1 MTQCS
6 GWQSPGWS
14 NPNLLVNWDF
24 RNPVNQRGQTSYTT
38 ETNIVYSL
46 DCWQIGGNGSLNIED
61 GYIRVFRKIDF
72 ENMFQKI
79 EKTSELAGKTI
90 TFSACMGGQA
100 NMTLNVN
107 GNYSAYAFKREEG
120 IEIVE
125 LSYTL
130 SEDLNNLEV
139 IIQPPEDNTSF
150 DLYAVKLEVGS
161 ISTLALD
168 LMQPSDYAAE
178 LRKCQ
183 RYLQVIK
190 ADGIL
195 ELGNLHT
202 YDIDAGYFSF
212 PLVCTMRIK
221 PTLTGIENL
230 IAIVGRYST
239 NSIAATGMDH
249 RFYAE
254 GWISGFLQFNN
265 ANFAIGENYPLALK
279 EGALLLLSAEL

>member
-90 TFSACMGGQA
+90 TFSVCMGGQA

-107 GNYSAYAFKREEG
+107 GNYPAYAFKREEG

-125 LSYTL
+125 LSYTI

-230 IAIVGRYST
+230 IAIVGRYTT

>member
-1 MTQCS
+1 MTQYS

-14 NPNLLVNWDF
+14 NQNLLVNWDF
-24 RNPVNQRGQTSYTT
+24 RNPVNQRGQKAYGQLPQ
-38 ETNIVYSL
+38 YSI
-46 DCWQIGGNGSLNIED
+46 DMWRISADYANVSVED
-61 GYIRVFRKIDF
+61 GYLQLSSNDINGYGGIAQYLEFPPAG
-72 ENMFQKI
+72 
-79 EKTSELAGKTI
+79 EK
-90 TFSACMGGQA
+90 
-100 NMTLNVN
+100 V
-107 GNYSAYAFKREEG
+107 
-120 IEIVE
+120 
-125 LSYTL
+125 TL
-130 SEDLNNLEV
+130 SVCMRPYTKIGQGSNILADVGSERFQIYTYSFLWDTENIYISIKALEAV
-139 IIQPPEDNTSF
+139 IPGEPIADIK
-150 DLYAVKLEVGS
+150 AIKLEIGS

-230 IAIVGRYST
+230 IAIVGRYTT

-265 ANFAIGENYPLALK
+265 ANFVIGENYPLALK
-279 EGALLLLSAEL
+279 ECTLFLLFAEL

>member
-90 TFSACMGGQA
+90 TFSVCMGGQA

-107 GNYSAYAFKREEG
+107 NNYPAYAFKREEG

-130 SEDLNNLEV
+130 PEDLNNLEV

-183 RYLQVIK
+183 RYFYSTGGGSAWSVLARGFTQ
-190 ADGIL
+190 
-195 ELGNLHT
+195 NT
-202 YDIDAGYFSF
+202 NDAYVSIQI
-212 PLVCTMRIK
+212 PVPMRVSPSIQWGGEMNIS
-221 PTLTGIENL
+221 TGGRSNKVNSIRLNQFTDEYVGL
-230 IAIVGRYST
+230 IAT
-239 NSIAATGMDH
+239 T
-249 RFYAE
+249 E
-254 GWISGFLQFNN
+254 GLISEQYVELMKNNDSNAFLW
-265 ANFAIGENYPLALK
+265 
-279 EGALLLLSAEL
+279 LSAEL